1 MTDQTQTLNADGQ
14 KTTDAAEQTTSPTPA
29 ADTTALTAGDAK
41 QQQETADTTAL
52 TGDAKPAEGDADATS
67 QNKDTKTEADKAK
80 SQVPDKYE
88 FTAPEGS
95 TLNEGSLAQFS
106 EVSREIGLSQEQAQ
120 AVITKMAPVIAAQSV
135 EAVRAAQAEWKASQ
149 LTDSEFGGEHLAA
162 NLGIARKA
170 LQAFG
175 TPELTQLLNQSGLGD
190 HPEILRAFYRAG
202 KAISED
208 TFVSG
213 NMGRA
218 QTDPASVMFPS
229 MKTSA

>member
-1 MTDQTQTLNADGQ
+1 MTDQTQTSNADGQ
-14 KTTDAAEQTTSPTPA
+14 KTTDAAEQTTTSTPA
-29 ADTTALTAGDAK
+29 ADTTALTGDAAK
-41 QQQETADTTAL
+41 QTQTTVDATAL
-52 TGDAKPAEGDADATS
+52 TSDAQKTDGEADAS
-67 QNKDTKTEADKAK
+67 KKEGSTKTDADKAK

-95 TLNEGSLAQFS
+95 TLNEGSLAHFS
-106 EVSREIGLSQEQAQ
+106 EISREIGLSQEQAQ
-120 AVITKMAPVIAAQSV
+120 AVINKMAPVIAAQSV
-135 EAVRAAQAEWKASQ
+135 EAVRAAQAEWKAAQ
-149 LTDSEFGGEHLAA
+149 VTDKEFGGDQLAA